1 MFFKNVVLFLKAL
14 FCFYIRK
21 KGTEM
26 KVKPQQ
32 PQQNQNNIIPS
43 PAWNSA
49 LDSATNQP
57 DHGGNRRDIERG
69 TNSSET
75 CSLPRNQYRRV
86 EDYTEEDQSFT
97 LARPICVQIPEDNG
111 TSSDFNSMEMCFD
124 DPWRSPASSDLS
136 SVSDVNE
143 RKLSSESIDSEILPS
158 SLDAA
163 PSLDDVFD
171 VLDEMDP
178 FEPDL
183 TTNAHAPLPAPST
196 PFMPQ
201 LYWSDSLYQ
210 PPSGLNACN
219 SFQPFHFGLVK
230 SLQNPSR
237 GLITAMRRLCELLSK
252 PRSDHLESVFVRLLN
267 NTLNDM
273 EDAAQPQSKRPRRNY
288 ERLPVSK
295 RKRPNKSTGDV
306 ESRHVSANIRQSR
319 ARTSKSHSLP
329 VTSSKVESCA
339 ETVDLTDCDD
349 CEEQQQHGSKGTQ
362 KESFIA
368 LEDTMSAFIE
378 SFFYK
383 SLSNSVNY

>member
-1 MFFKNVVLFLKAL
+1 MKA
-14 FCFYIRK
+14 
-21 KGTEM
+21 
-26 KVKPQQ
+26 KPQQ
-32 PQQNQNNIIPS
+32 SQQSQTNIFRNPV
-43 PAWNSA
+43 WNSA
-49 LDSATNQP
+49 LGTCTNQV
-57 DHGGNRRDIERG
+57 DQGGSRRDIERA
-69 TNSSET
+69 TNSLGT
-75 CSLPRNQYRRV
+75 CSPSRLQHRCV
-86 EDYTEEDQSFT
+86 EGYTNDVKSIIPP
-97 LARPICVQIPEDNG
+97 RPIRVCSAVDNG
-111 TSSDFNSMEMCFD
+111 MSSDFNSMEMCFD
-124 DPWRSPASSDLS
+124 GSWRSPASCGLS
-136 SVSDVNE
+136 SVSDVIE

-201 LYWSDSLYQ
+201 LYWSNSLYQ
-210 PPSGLNACN
+210 PPIGLNACN

-273 EDAAQPQSKRPRRNY
+273 EDAAQPQSKRPRRNN

-295 RKRPNKSTGDV
+295 RKRPNKSTGDA
-306 ESRHVSANIRQSR
+306 ESKYESASIRQSR
-319 ARTSKSHSLP
+319 ARTSKSHSPP

-349 CEEQQQHGSKGTQ
+349 CEEQQQHDSKGTQ
-362 KESFIA
+362 KKSFIA